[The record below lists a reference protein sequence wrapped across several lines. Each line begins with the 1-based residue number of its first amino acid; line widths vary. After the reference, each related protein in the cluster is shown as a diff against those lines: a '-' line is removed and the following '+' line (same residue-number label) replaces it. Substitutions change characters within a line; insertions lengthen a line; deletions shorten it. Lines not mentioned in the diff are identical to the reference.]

1 MVLLQEVDVT
11 YSRSETELNRRV
23 TQVLQ
28 GPRYPEKAFV
38 HDGTTFA
45 ELYEMAAFLRDY
57 FFHEGDPPF
66 ACLCTQDRALVSA
79 ALLASLAGGPILI
92 LPYAFSPQ
100 VLSELQQLIDYRH
113 VVSDQPIPV
122 PETVRC
128 VIAQKG
134 QATWPPSESF
144 RPKGS
149 EEEWVRLFTGGSTGT
164 PKMWTKTV
172 RNLLAETMSII
183 SYYEVTRQDRLVA
196 TVSPIHIYGLLY
208 SILAPLFTS
217 ASVAA
222 STPSFPGEI
231 ETVVARS
238 DASIFI
244 SVPAHYRALNG
255 HPLKAKGLRLAFS
268 SAGMLAQEDALAFS
282 RQTGVGIAEIYGST
296 ETGGIAARVRAQAED
311 DFKPYDTID
320 ARIEE
325 GRLEVK
331 SDYLSPEL
339 ERTADGYFV
348 VGDRVASTGGGRFAL
363 LGRADGVVKV
373 GGRRVDLEAVK
384 EQIKKTPGVRD
395 ALVLSLPEGTGRENQ
410 IVAVVE
416 GDLNAATLHQEL
428 AARLEPYA
436 RPRGI
441 KVVEKMP
448 MTAAGKFDRKT
459 IEGLFATR

>member
-1 MVLLQEVDVT
+1 
-11 YSRSETELNRRV
+11 
-23 TQVLQ
+23 
-28 GPRYPEKAFV
+28 
-38 HDGTTFA
+38 
-45 ELYEMAAFLRDY
+45 
-57 FFHEGDPPF
+57 
-66 ACLCTQDRALVSA
+66 
-79 ALLASLAGGPILI
+79 
-92 LPYAFSPQ
+92 
-100 VLSELQQLIDYRH
+100 
-113 VVSDQPIPV
+113 
-122 PETVRC
+122 
-128 VIAQKG
+128 
-134 QATWPPSESF
+134 
-144 RPKGS
+144 
-149 EEEWVRLFTGGSTGT
+149 
-164 PKMWTKTV
+164 MWTKTV

-416 GDLNAATLHQEL
+416 GDLDAATLHQEL

-459 IEGLFATR
+459 IERLFASR